1 MIRWGMVID
10 LQRCIG
16 CYSCQIS
23 CKMEHFLPPNI
34 FWNRVLIGEKGKYPS
49 VTKIIM
55 PTICNHCTDAAC
67 VEVCPTGA
75 TQIRDDGIVHID
87 YDQCVGCRSC
97 LIACPYQT
105 VFCEIPEPHRS
116 RLNIAH
122 SEFFLF
128 LGPLPFSFSL
138 ICMTKALTFSFP
150 IFASITQC
158 IHKFSATT
166 SWPLVE
172 LNQLFHITSFLM
184 SVQLTRYEMD
194 LTQSRVKAQV
204 LFSDIG
210 FFFQPVQN
218 GFLGVQSLSA

>member
-1 MIRWGMVID
+1 MVID

-97 LIACPYQT
+97 LIACPYQQRSYHSNEQEAYFPGQGPTEMEAMGKELFPLQKGT
-105 VFCEIPEPHRS
+105 VVKCTFCSERIDEGIEKGLKPGVDREATPACVIACPANARYFGDLNDPESDVS
-116 RLNIAH
+116 RLIREKKAAPFH
-122 SEFFLF
+122 PEFE
-128 LGPLPFSFSL
+128 
-138 ICMTKALTFSFP
+138 
-150 IFASITQC
+150 
-158 IHKFSATT
+158 T
-166 SWPLVE
+166 SPNVFYIL
-172 LNQLFHITSFLM
+172 
-184 SVQLTRYEMD
+184 R
-194 LTQSRVKAQV
+194 
-204 LFSDIG
+204 
-210 FFFQPVQN
+210 
-218 GFLGVQSLSA
+218 